1 MQKSFFKFLVI
12 GSIGFIID
20 SGISLGLIHIG
31 VNPAAARPPAIFL
44 AMSFTWL
51 LNRRHT
57 YKVKSAASLQEAV
70 RYFVVAIISAILN
83 FSIYYFLIINNSFP
97 LIAIGI
103 STIIVAIFSY
113 FAYKKIVFKIGAR

>member
-1 MQKSFFKFLVI
+1 MRKSFFKFLVV

-31 VNPAAARPPAIFL
+31 LNSVAARPPAIFI
-44 AMSFTWL
+44 AMTFTWL

-57 YKVKSAASLQEAV
+57 FKVKSAASFQEAV
-70 RYFVVAIISAILN
+70 RYFLVALISAFLN
-83 FSIYYFLIINNSFP
+83 FAIYYFLIINNFFP
-97 LIAIGI
+97 IIAIGI

-113 FAYKKIVFKIGAR
+113 FSYKKIVFKISV